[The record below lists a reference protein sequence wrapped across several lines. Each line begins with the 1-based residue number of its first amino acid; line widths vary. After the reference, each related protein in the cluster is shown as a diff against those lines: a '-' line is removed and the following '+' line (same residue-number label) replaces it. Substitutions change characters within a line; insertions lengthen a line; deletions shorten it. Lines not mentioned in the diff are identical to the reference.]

1 MLTLSILNRFSNSL
15 RDLLKH
21 LWTFVIFRRR
31 QRSAYII
38 TWLFLLILFRCTTQL
53 VELPDGTSFVDS
65 LLFWMWVKHSHG
77 NYTIVYCSNH
87 FDDRYGITS
96 LKLFSGSN
104 TPVWFSI
111 KLPFSTLQLTFIMA
125 RGGIIVNAA
134 TPTRHTIGVCFCMM
148 GVLDPLTTN
157 EFVLKSTMQLL
168 TWMKSAL
175 SNSSCAK
182 SLDTYTVCCVVIPSR
197 LISNTVVPRTS
208 SGLLLAPR
216 IGWCIR
222 RNVLALVLIL
232 LKTSLCIIVTAAQVS
247 TNVLTSM
254 LLKSHRMNVAFSV
267 SLLATCFGCSIR
279 CSGSGGITGV
289 AVPPCWRFP
298 NCYLVTVASAV
309 PLVMAHFSTVET
321 FHVPPGSHW
330 HSCSRCSFH
339 QFFH

>member
-1 MLTLSILNRFSNSL
+1 
-15 RDLLKH
+15 
-21 LWTFVIFRRR
+21 
-31 QRSAYII
+31 
-38 TWLFLLILFRCTTQL
+38 
-53 VELPDGTSFVDS
+53 
-65 LLFWMWVKHSHG
+65 
-77 NYTIVYCSNH
+77 
-87 FDDRYGITS
+87 
-96 LKLFSGSN
+96 
-104 TPVWFSI
+104 
-111 KLPFSTLQLTFIMA
+111 
-125 RGGIIVNAA
+125 
-134 TPTRHTIGVCFCMM
+134 
-148 GVLDPLTTN
+148 
-157 EFVLKSTMQLL
+157 
-168 TWMKSAL
+168 MKSAL